1 MNEISRLIST
11 VLTTASGNIV
21 FADIPFFLD
30 AFMPKVAFEGVDAR
44 IGCNLRVSVYVPLS
58 YKQHS

>member
-11 VLTTASGNIV
+11 VLTATRGKIV

-30 AFMPKVAFEGVDAR
+30 AFMPRVVFEGVDAR
-44 IGCNLRVSVYVPLS
+44 IGCHLQVSVYVPLT